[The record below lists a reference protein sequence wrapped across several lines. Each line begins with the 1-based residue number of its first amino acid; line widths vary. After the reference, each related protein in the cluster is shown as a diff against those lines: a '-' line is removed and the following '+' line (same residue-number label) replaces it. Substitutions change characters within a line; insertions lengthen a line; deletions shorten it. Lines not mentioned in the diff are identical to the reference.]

1 MTRLARELIALDVP
15 EGVAMES
22 QSGIQMGRP
31 RVYGA
36 LVAPGSSR
44 AGVIVMHPASNFM
57 GHYVL
62 EPLAE
67 RGIDV
72 LALNSRYVNNDTTL
86 IMERV
91 IQDLGAG
98 VRYMRERGVD
108 RLALI
113 GNSGGGA
120 LACFYQ
126 AQAEN
131 LTLTDTPAGDPVA
144 LTADQLPRVD
154 AIALAA
160 AHPGRGE
167 LLTSWLDCS
176 VADEADPLAADAEW
190 DIYDPAVTVPFASTF
205 VGELRRRQRARNE
218 RITERAYRRLALL
231 RSLPGG
237 GPADEPLIVHRTY
250 ADPRLLDITID
261 ANDRSPG
268 GTRGSPRAVNYGP
281 NGMARYNT
289 LTSWLSQWS
298 VDSRASGPANLAKTT
313 VPVLH
318 VEYTAD
324 QSTFP
329 SDAAA
334 WSGAAVG
341 RETHHR
347 LAGATHYLRGQE
359 DLLQELC
366 DCLAAW
372 LLAL

>member
-1 MTRLARELIALDVP
+1 
-15 EGVAMES
+15 
-22 QSGIQMGRP
+22 
-31 RVYGA
+31 
-36 LVAPGSSR
+36 
-44 AGVIVMHPASNFM
+44 
-57 GHYVL
+57 
-62 EPLAE
+62 
-67 RGIDV
+67 
-72 LALNSRYVNNDTTL
+72 
-86 IMERV
+86 MERV

-131 LTLTDTPAGDPVA
+131 LNLTDTPAGDPLS
-144 LTADQLPRVD
+144 LTPDQLPAAD

-160 AHPGRGE
+160 AHPGRCE

-176 VADEADPLAADAEW
+176 VVDEADPLGADPDW
-190 DIYDPAVTVPFASTF
+190 DIYDPELSVPFDRVF
-205 VGELRRRQRARNE
+205 VEELRQRQRARNE
-218 RITERAYRRLALL
+218 RITERAYERLALL

-237 GPADEPLIVHRTY
+237 PADEPLIVYRTY
-250 ADPRLLDITID
+250 ADPRLLDLTID

-268 GTRGSPRAVNYGP
+268 GTRGTPRDVNYGP

-298 VDSRASGPANLAKTT
+298 LESRASGPANLARTT

-334 WSGAAVG
+334 WSRAALG

-347 LAGATHYLRGQE
+347 LVGATHYLRGQD

-372 LLAL
+372 LFAL